1 MQIKWF
7 GQSAFLLTSDAGTR
21 ILIDPFDRLL
31 RYKMPKPIEVNM
43 VAVTHNHGD
52 HNKIHVASG
61 NYMLVNEP
69 KEYCHEGVSVKGIKT
84 YHDKANGKK
93 RGDNIIFRFDVDGLK
108 VCHCGDLGHIL
119 TEEQVKAIGKVDILM
134 VPVGGRATINAVEAA
149 QVMHHLEATVTIPMH
164 YSTKALGIL
173 GRILFDKVDKFIQTT
188 GQRTAEVSILD
199 VNSESLQQ
207 YSGVITMKYL

>member
-1 MQIKWF
+1 MKIKWF

-21 ILIDPFDRLL
+21 ILIDPYDRLL
-31 RYKMPKPIEVNM
+31 RYKMPKPIEVDM

-61 NYMLVNEP
+61 NYLLANEP
-69 KEYCHEGVSVKGIKT
+69 KEYNHEDVSVKGIKT

-119 TEEQVKAIGKVDILM
+119 TEEQVKDIGKVDVLM
-134 VPVGGRATINAVEAA
+134 VPVGGRTTINAVEAT
-149 QVMHHLEATVTIPMH
+149 QIMHQLEAIVTIPMH

-173 GRILFDKVDKFIQTT
+173 GKILFDKVDKFIQAT
-188 GQRTAEVSILD
+188 GQRITEVAMLD